1 MGQNPA
7 PHADDDASDQLPPM
21 TGVGGRMAAGA
32 AWMIGLKLIER
43 GIGVVSTLILARLLM
58 PGDFGLIAMAMAVI
72 AFVEVAGQF
81 GFDLALIRL
90 RDVGRAHYDSA
101 WTLQVGY
108 GFVAGAAIAL
118 LAWPTAAYFGEPR
131 VAPVMWVLAAVA
143 VIQGFENIGTV
154 DFRKEFKYEKD
165 FQFLLAK
172 KLVSFV
178 VTLALALTFRSYWAL
193 VAGMATSRVAGVVL
207 SFFMHPYRPRFDTSQ
222 VRSLMGFST
231 WVLVLRLVDY
241 LKNRGPDFLIGRH
254 FGAGALGEFRVGL
267 EIATLPTSELLFPL
281 MRAVFPGYAAVAQDR
296 QRLAQTFLAVQGTIV
311 TLTLPAGIAIVLL
324 ADPIVYLLLGPRWAG
339 AIPLVQVLG
348 IFGALTVFQL
358 TNVSIFHV
366 LGVPQQAAWLKVAE
380 TLLTLST
387 IFVIVW
393 KGLGLTWIP
402 WAMVVVQ
409 LLMVPVGMHL
419 IARLLNIGF
428 AQRLRVTWRP
438 LLTATVMGATIWL
451 ALQWLPGTG
460 NTWRAG
466 LQLALIVPVAGLVL
480 LLGTWA
486 LWRAAGYPEGPEQQL
501 VSLVRARLRKGPDR
515 SVK

>member
-1 MGQNPA
+1 
-7 PHADDDASDQLPPM
+7 
-21 TGVGGRMAAGA
+21 MA
-32 AWMIGLKLIER
+32 IIR
-43 GIGVVSTLILARLLM
+43 AR
-58 PGDFGLIAMAMAVI
+58 
-72 AFVEVAGQF
+72 
-81 GFDLALIRL
+81 
-90 RDVGRAHYDSA
+90 
-101 WTLQVGY
+101 
-108 GFVAGAAIAL
+108 
-118 LAWPTAAYFGEPR
+118 
-131 VAPVMWVLAAVA
+131 
-143 VIQGFENIGTV
+143 
-154 DFRKEFKYEKD
+154 
-165 FQFLLAK
+165 
-172 KLVSFV
+172 
-178 VTLALALTFRSYWAL
+178 
-193 VAGMATSRVAGVVL
+193 
-207 SFFMHPYRPRFDTSQ
+207 
-222 VRSLMGFST
+222 
-231 WVLVLRLVDY
+231 
-241 LKNRGPDFLIGRH
+241 
-254 FGAGALGEFRVGL
+254 
-267 EIATLPTSELLFPL
+267 
-281 MRAVFPGYAAVAQDR
+281 
-296 QRLAQTFLAVQGTIV
+296 
-311 TLTLPAGIAIVLL
+311 
-324 ADPIVYLLLGPRWAG
+324 
-339 AIPLVQVLG
+339 
-348 IFGALTVFQL
+348 
-358 TNVSIFHV
+358 
-366 LGVPQQAAWLKVAE
+366 LKVAE